1 MTAMKAAVI
10 DGVRE
15 IGLTD
20 VELAPPAPGSD
31 DVLVRVS
38 ACGVCG
44 SNVTNWRDPSFA
56 IDASGG
62 RQPGAAGHEISGV
75 VERTGDRVI
84 IEPNRAGGCGT
95 CAACTAG
102 RAWFCRNRRTVPV
115 WGFAEAMVVPSTA
128 LFPLPENVDP
138 QTAVLIEPLSCTV
151 HAIRHS
157 WTATASAGRVDGRR
171 VAILGAGLS
180 GLLASAAARWLG
192 ADQVAV
198 LARHQHQADW
208 AARLGA
214 DVVVRDADDA
224 RARSELKAFRPDLVV
239 EAVGGASET
248 FGLAIDVVAA
258 PGEVSVL
265 GLYDKPQQLDVRRA
279 AVRET
284 RLFFPITY
292 GELDGVHDYDVA
304 IDLVANAGLP
314 LEGLVTHRFA
324 LDDIAKAFETA
335 ADKSQGSLRV
345 VVTP

>member
-1 MTAMKAAVI
+1 LTRAAVI
-10 DGVRE
+10 DGIRQ
-15 IGLTD
+15 IGLTE
-20 VELAPPAPGSD
+20 VELPAPEPGSD
-31 DVLVRVS
+31 DVLVQVS

-75 VERTGDRVI
+75 VEGTGARVI
-84 IEPNRAGGCGT
+84 IEPNRAGGCGSCPA
-95 CAACTAG
+95 CAAG

-128 LFPLPENVDP
+128 LFDVPENIDP
-138 QTAVLIEPLSCTV
+138 LTTVLIEPLACTV

-157 WTATASAGRVDGRR
+157 WTATAADGRVDGRR
-171 VAILGAGLS
+171 VAVLGAGLS

-192 ADQVAV
+192 AGDVAV
-198 LARHQHQADW
+198 LARHPHQVEW
-208 AARLGA
+208 AEKLGA
-214 DVVVRDADDA
+214 DLVVRDDEGAA
-224 RARSELKAFRPDLVV
+224 GKVKAFRPDLVV
-239 EAVGGASET
+239 EAVGGASST
-248 FGLAIDVVAA
+248 FGLAVDVVAA
-258 PGEVSVL
+258 PGEISVL
-265 GLYDKPQQLDVRRA
+265 GLYDQPQTLDVRRA

-292 GELDGVHDYDVA
+292 GELGGVHDFEIA
-304 IDLVANAGLP
+304 IDLVARAGLP
-314 LEGLVTHRFA
+314 LDGLVTHRFPLTDVA
-324 LDDIAKAFETA
+324 TAFETA

>member
-1 MTAMKAAVI
+1 MKAAVI
-10 DGVRE
+10 DGVRT

-31 DVLVRVS
+31 DRLVRIS

-44 SNVTNWRDPSFA
+44 SNVTNWRDPAFA

-75 VERTGDRVI
+75 VEATGARVI
-84 IEPNRAGGCGT
+84 VEPNRAGGCGT
-95 CAACTAG
+95 CAACSAG
-102 RAWFCRNRRTVPV
+102 RAWFCRNRRPVPV
-115 WGFAEAMVVPSTA
+115 WGFAEAMVVPSA
-128 LFPLPENVDP
+128 AVFDVPGSVDP
-138 QTAVLIEPLSCTV
+138 LTAVLIEPLSCTV

-157 WTATASAGRVDGRR
+157 WTAATAGGRVDGRR
-171 VAILGAGLS
+171 VAVLGAGLS

-192 ADQVAV
+192 AEQVAV
-198 LARHQHQADW
+198 LARHDHQAEW
-208 AARLGA
+208 AERLGA

-224 RARSELKAFRPDLVV
+224 AARSELKGFRPDLVV
-239 EAVGGASET
+239 EAVGGASDT
-248 FGLAIDVVAA
+248 FGFAVDVVAA
-258 PGEVSVL
+258 PGEISVL

-292 GELDGVHDYDVA
+292 GELGGVHDFEIA

-314 LEGLVTHRFA
+314 LDGLVTHRFT
-324 LDDIAKAFETA
+324 LDEIAQAFETA